1 MRASEM
7 ARLTATV
14 VLPTPP
20 FPLATAP
27 RFFTPA
33 IGIFS
38 AWPIGRVGIEGGVG
52 GISFLFQSL
61 HSPQNPLIK
70 TAAVPARRTKVSGRS
85 SSSVLYGPPVQVAHS
100 NDSSP
105 AASRQ

>member
-1 MRASEM
+1 MRASEI

-20 FPLATAP
+20 FPLATAT

-33 IGIFS
+33 MGIFS
-38 AWPIGRVGIEGGVG
+38 GWPIGLPGIEGGVG

-61 HSPQNPLIK
+61 DSPQNPLIK
-70 TAAVPARRTKVSGRS
+70 TAAVPARRTNVLDRS
-85 SSSVLYGPPVQVAHS
+85 SRSIFYGLTVQCTQ
-100 NDSSP
+100 P
-105 AASRQ
+105 

>member
-20 FPLATAP
+20 FPLATAT

-33 IGIFS
+33 MGIFS
-38 AWPIGRVGIEGGVG
+38 GWPTGLPGIEGGVG

-61 HSPQNPLIK
+61 DSPQNSRDQSRFRPRS
-70 TAAVPARRTKVSGRS
+70 PHERSGTSSRS
-85 SSSVLYGPPVQVAHS
+85 ILHGLTVQVGHTAIIV
-100 NDSSP
+100 
-105 AASRQ
+105 

>member
-1 MRASEM
+1 MRASEI

-20 FPLATAP
+20 FPLATAT

-33 IGIFS
+33 MGIFS

-61 HSPQNPLIK
+61 NSPQNPRIK
-70 TAAVPARRTKVSGRS
+70 TGAVPARRTNVLDRNSRS
-85 SSSVLYGPPVQVAHS
+85 ILYELTVRVAHS
-100 NDSSP
+100 HDSSP
-105 AASRQ
+105 AA